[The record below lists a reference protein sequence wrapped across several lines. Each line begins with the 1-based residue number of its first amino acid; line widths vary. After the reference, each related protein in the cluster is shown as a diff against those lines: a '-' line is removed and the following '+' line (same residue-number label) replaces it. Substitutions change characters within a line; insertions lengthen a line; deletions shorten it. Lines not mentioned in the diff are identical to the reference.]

1 MFGNVAAQQLLGWRV
16 FPLPLTNT
24 DALALPTISAPS
36 NPAASPEGPPEGP
49 PVPAPAAAAATAS
62 LGAPTAADSQA
73 QAEVMASFRSQMSW
87 AAQQGEH
94 PIYFTRGRARLI
106 GQ

>member
-24 DALALPTISAPS
+24 DALVLPTISAPS
-36 NPAASPEGPPEGP
+36 NPAASPEGP

-87 AAQQGEH
+87 AAQQGKD
-94 PIYFTRGRARLI
+94 PIYFTHGHARLI
-106 GQ
+106 RQ